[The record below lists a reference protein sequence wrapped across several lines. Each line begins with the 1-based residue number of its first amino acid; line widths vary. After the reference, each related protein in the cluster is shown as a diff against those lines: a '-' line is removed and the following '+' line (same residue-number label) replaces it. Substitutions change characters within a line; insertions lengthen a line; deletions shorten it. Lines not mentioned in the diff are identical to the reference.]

1 MRSRQVAG
9 WAVLS
14 LIPITVVA
22 LAAIAHQLPELAVG
36 AGIAGILS
44 GVAHLG
50 VHLLD
55 SSKERP

>member
-1 MRSRQVAG
+1 VTARRAAG
-9 WAVLS
+9 WALLS
-14 LIPITVVA
+14 LIPLTFVA

-36 AGIAGILS
+36 AAIAGIL
-44 GVAHLG
+44 GAAAHLG